1 MAKVY
6 ALFYDFEEGGDREN
20 WNVFYTPL
28 EIFTD
33 KAVRDARKDY
43 IESTY
48 PDLTCECRDLDVT
61 TTMDADIEDSYKPYE
76 DDE

>member
-43 IESTY
+43 ISLLIRT
-48 PDLTCECRDLDVT
+48 
-61 TTMDADIEDSYKPYE
+61 
-76 DDE
+76 